1 MMFLYINQLNI
12 KKIFLLFVITTLSLF
27 TFMSQTV
34 SSQENSSSSFNI
46 TGAPETGVDNLES
59 EKTASSYAQEI
70 AFNYLKCFIQKSSA
84 VKDPLEIVAGD
95 LVSCITS
102 TNNDLSLSF
111 YNDVSESTVAENAV
125 FCNNLPVFTST
136 TQTPSQSTTDTTTT
150 PAEENTEE
158 TQTQSTTTS
167 TTAQRNSEQNEVD
180 STDFIS
186 QLNTLVANPL
196 FETGYQK
203 LHICLGVE
211 VDSIGF
217 VTIAESRTPEERV
230 ISGTGSST
238 TTTSGTNNDNE
249 GDDNGDPTPDNRD
262 FGFGRNTNKRN
273 IFFIFS

>member
-1 MMFLYINQLNI
+1 M
-12 KKIFLLFVITTLSLF
+12 
-27 TFMSQTV
+27 
-34 SSQENSSSSFNI
+34 
-46 TGAPETGVDNLES
+46 
-59 EKTASSYAQEI
+59 
-70 AFNYLKCFIQKSSA
+70 
-84 VKDPLEIVAGD
+84 AGD

-262 FGFGRNTNKRN
+262 FGFGVYNQDGNNYDIIIRSETECLNYFSIAGEVTPEIEAFCSENIVKDADGNFLIPANTSNDDNNDDNLLLIQKKRMPKTMYLIN
-273 IFFIFS
+273 LVLVGVKKSHLIKPLII